1 MQTSGDICLYNL
13 LMKKMLL
20 ALALL
25 ASSTSYAGSFGKYGV
40 GILGSAEYG
49 AAATKVFSLG
59 YEEDWFGPFIHQYE
73 LGLFAD
79 SSGHDRLTSGFGFY
93 SAGVEV
99 NPGYFVIRSL
109 WGVGLITSPDSM
121 LGGHFQFTQDFLIGV
136 RDKRQNMI
144 GLVYKHISS
153 AGLEL
158 PNKGRDFLTL
168 QVEIPW

>member
-1 MQTSGDICLYNL
+1 M
-13 LMKKMLL
+13 
-20 ALALL
+20 L
-25 ASSTSYAGSFGKYGV
+25 ASANAHGGSFGKYGV
-40 GILGSAEYG
+40 GIFGSAEYG
-49 AAATKVFSLG
+49 RAETKVFSLG
-59 YEEDWFGPFIHQYE
+59 YEEEWFGPFIHQYE

-79 SSGHDRLTSGFGFY
+79 QGQDGRKSSGFGFY

-99 NPGYFVIRSL
+99 NPGYLVIRSL
-109 WGVGLITSPDSM
+109 WGVGIITSPDTM
-121 LGGHFQFTQDFLIGV
+121 LGGNFQFTQDFLVGV
-136 RDKRQNMI
+136 RDNKNNMI